1 VRETHHNIL
10 RLVRYTHP
18 TFCTT
23 NLLDG
28 LLPNETE
35 LKSSMLSPDDILGP
49 KGRIAARMKG
59 YEHRPQQLAM
69 AAAVD
74 DAIRKR
80 HHLIAE
86 AGTGVGKS
94 FAYLVPAIL
103 NAAAAGDEKDAVK
116 RVVISTHTI
125 SLQEQLISKD
135 LPLLNSVIPL
145 EFTAVLV
152 KGRRNYLSLRR
163 LENAVK
169 RAPTLFSNQDE
180 FDQLRDIQD
189 WSRET
194 NDGSLADMECR
205 PMPRVWDETA
215 SESGNCMGRQCDH
228 YDDCFY
234 FKARRRLANAQIL
247 VVNHALLFSDLSLRA
262 QGASILPDYDVLVVD
277 EAHNMEGVASG
288 HLGLGV
294 TSGQV
299 EYCLNRLYN
308 DRANRGLLVDK
319 RFGDAQQVV
328 MECYFRA
335 RDFFDD
341 VHQWFKAQPGGNGRA
356 RSPEIVTNALSEG
369 LNKLAHVVRKH
380 ADKIQDKGQR
390 QDFTAARNRLESLAT
405 GIEDWRS
412 QRLPE
417 SVYWVE
423 ANQRRHGLQVSLM
436 AAPVDV
442 GPLLREHLF
451 DAVPT
456 VILTSATLATA
467 KGSFDFF
474 KSRVGLLQSESTCQ
488 GSPFDYQ
495 RQVQLILLDGM
506 PDPGANAAGYE
517 KKVAQMIR
525 RYVARTDGR
534 AFVLF
539 TSYVMMRRVAQ
550 MISGWLAENNLAL
563 YSQADRVPR
572 SRMLSQFKSNPRAVL
587 FGTDSFWQGVD
598 VPGDALKN
606 VIITRLPFSVPDH
619 PLTEARIEAIKARGG
634 NPFRE
639 LQLPTA
645 IIKLKQGFGRLIRT
659 ATDDGMVVILD
670 PRVRTKPYGKQFIAS
685 LPDCRVV
692 VESATE
698 GDRQRS
704 PDG

>member
-1 VRETHHNIL
+1 
-10 RLVRYTHP
+10 
-18 TFCTT
+18 
-23 NLLDG
+23 
-28 LLPNETE
+28 
-35 LKSSMLSPDDILGP
+35 
-49 KGRIAARMKG
+49 
-59 YEHRPQQLAM
+59 
-69 AAAVD
+69 
-74 DAIRKR
+74 
-80 HHLIAE
+80 
-86 AGTGVGKS
+86 
-94 FAYLVPAIL
+94 
-103 NAAAAGDEKDAVK
+103 
-116 RVVISTHTI
+116 
-125 SLQEQLISKD
+125 
-135 LPLLNSVIPL
+135 
-145 EFTAVLV
+145 
-152 KGRRNYLSLRR
+152 
-163 LENAVK
+163 
-169 RAPTLFSNQDE
+169 
-180 FDQLRDIQD
+180 
-189 WSRET
+189 
-194 NDGSLADMECR
+194 
-205 PMPRVWDETA
+205 
-215 SESGNCMGRQCDH
+215 
-228 YDDCFY
+228 
-234 FKARRRLANAQIL
+234 
-247 VVNHALLFSDLSLRA
+247 
-262 QGASILPDYDVLVVD
+262 
-277 EAHNMEGVASG
+277 
-288 HLGLGV
+288 
-294 TSGQV
+294 
-299 EYCLNRLYN
+299 
-308 DRANRGLLVDK
+308 
-319 RFGDAQQVV
+319 
-328 MECYFRA
+328 
-335 RDFFDD
+335 
-341 VHQWFKAQPGGNGRA
+341 
-356 RSPEIVTNALSEG
+356 
-369 LNKLAHVVRKH
+369 VVRKH

-390 QDFTAARNRLESLAT
+390 QDFTAARNRLESLAM

-423 ANQRRHGLQVSLM
+423 ASQRRHGLQVSLM
-436 AAPVDV
+436 ASPVDV

-451 DAVPT
+451 DEVPT

-495 RQVQLILLDGM
+495 RQAQLILLDGM

-572 SRMLSQFKSNPRAVL
+572 SRMLSQFKANPRAVL

-639 LQLPTA
+639 MQLPTA

-659 ATDDGMVVILD
+659 ATDEGMVVILD

-685 LPDCRVV
+685 LPNCRVV
-692 VESATE
+692 VESAAE
-698 GDRQRS
+698 DDRQRS
-704 PDG
+704 LDG